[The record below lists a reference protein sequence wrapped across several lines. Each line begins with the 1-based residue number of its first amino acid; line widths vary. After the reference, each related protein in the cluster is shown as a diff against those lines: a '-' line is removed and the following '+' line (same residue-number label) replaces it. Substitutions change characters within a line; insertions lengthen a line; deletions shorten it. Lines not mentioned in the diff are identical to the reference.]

1 VHDDPFSWELAE
13 NCAFASRFAYAS
25 E

>member
-1 VHDDPFSWELAE
+1 VSDDPFGWELSD

-25 E
+25 G